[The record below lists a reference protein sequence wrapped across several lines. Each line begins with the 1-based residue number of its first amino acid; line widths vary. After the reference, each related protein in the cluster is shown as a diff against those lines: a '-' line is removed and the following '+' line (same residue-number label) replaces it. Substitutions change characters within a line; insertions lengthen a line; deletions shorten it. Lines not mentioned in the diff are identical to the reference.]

1 MHIRIVDR
9 FPLVFWAITL
19 LFFVYS
25 GYHLWQPA
33 SLEVNPQ
40 FIHFIHGTVL
50 LIALSLLPRQGV
62 DLSVRLFW
70 FCCTVALGIWIAVKA
85 ILIVGLVTD
94 WEISQYT
101 ADFGYFA
108 FFLVFLLS
116 LQFYNA
122 AEHQTNRSLFQQIGA
137 VFFVA
142 VLFIYLVIVPAQLDS
157 TEFRNHSSPFLF
169 FILMD
174 AYLILAFVY
183 QAYREKSRAWRL
195 RFNYLA
201 LSFAAFLV
209 LDSVEFL
216 AKLGIWQIPYQ
227 KLWELAWFIPYFGF
241 ALAFNPSITDTIVK
255 KVALYRYWP
264 TSTAICLLL
273 LPAIHIIG
281 YSSGVFDEASQTLRE
296 FILLL
301 WCSVFLF
308 STVKFVPRK
317 RTSGTSVEVVEIQ
330 DEPENLQADA
340 EHIPFAYFKLDS
352 VGRVLINNTK
362 AEQLV
367 GYASEQM
374 QGKFFVALLDKD
386 EPLEQLLRLT
396 EGNFIKSG
404 LVTDRTHEAVL
415 NHADGQKLV
424 CHLAFTE
431 LPDNSISVN
440 VVDVSSLKESEAHVI
455 ALKEKFLANITHEF
469 RTPLTIIQ
477 GAIEAGLALGTTEVI
492 RNRFVAAKNNTARVL
507 KLVDQLLVL
516 SKVTSAPKLELQVQ
530 PVSEIVSAT
539 CQQFAPLCQSK
550 NIQFEFNV
558 ISGKYAKIHE
568 DSLQQILS
576 NLLSNAYKY
585 SEHDGAIKLSMSQN
599 ENMILLSIKDTGCGM
614 DEVEQQQLFNRFQ
627 RAGSAQKSKV
637 FGVGIGLSLVSELV
651 QSHDWHMS
659 VNSAPEQGSEFII
672 QIPNETETSEVS
684 TDSLTIDFDVPEKA
698 AQVSPSIVAPDAE
711 STQNLAAA
719 TRLLLIEDNL
729 DMQDY
734 LHFLLSPHFSVE
746 IVGTGLD
753 GVTTATSEVPDIIIC
768 DLMLPDI
775 TGYEVIE
782 SIKANPVS
790 SHIPIL
796 MLTAKTDIESK
807 IEGLSRQADD
817 FLTKPFNSQE
827 LNLRLNN
834 LLKIRDDVQKYLK
847 GTFKQKTVE
856 DARKAALPDEVSEQ
870 AITPHA
876 DFVEK
881 LQKATESHYA
891 TEQFNLSQLASL
903 LAMSERQLQRKLN
916 AALGMSP
923 GEYLR
928 EFRLIKSKLFLQ
940 QNIAVGQ
947 VSERVGFSSQAYF
960 TKCFKE
966 AFGITPSEFQK
977 QTSERAD

>member
-1 MHIRIVDR
+1 MHSRIVDR
-9 FPLVFWAITL
+9 LPVVFWAITL
-19 LFFVYS
+19 IFFLYA
-25 GYHLWQPA
+25 GYHLWQPL
-33 SLEVNPQ
+33 SYELNPQ
-40 FIHFIHGTVL
+40 FIHFVQGAVL
-50 LIALSLLPRQGV
+50 LISLSLLPRQGV

-85 ILIVGLVTD
+85 ILIIGLITEWD
-94 WEISQYT
+94 ISQYT

-157 TEFRNHSSPFLF
+157 NEFKNHSSPFLF

-209 LDSVEFL
+209 LDSIEFL
-216 AKLGIWQIPYQ
+216 AKLGVWQIHYQ
-227 KLWELAWFIPYFGF
+227 KVWELAWFVPYFGF
-241 ALAFNPSITDTIVK
+241 AFAFNPSITDTIVK

-281 YSSGVFDEASQTLRE
+281 YSSGIFDQASQTLRE
-296 FILLL
+296 VILLL
-301 WCSVFLF
+301 WCAVFLF

-317 RTSGTSVEVVEIQ
+317 RTAGIAADVAPVQ
-330 DEPENLQADA
+330 DEPESMQSEV
-340 EHIPFAYFKLDS
+340 EHIPFAFFKLDS
-352 VGRVLINNTK
+352 VGRVLVNNMK

-374 QGKFFVALLDKD
+374 EGKFFAALLDKD

-431 LPDNSISVN
+431 LSDNSISVN
-440 VVDVSSLKESEAHVI
+440 VVDVSSLKESEAQVI

-477 GAIEAGLALGTTEVI
+477 GAIEAGLSLGTEESI
-492 RNRFVAAKNNTARVL
+492 RNRFVAAKNNTSRVL

-585 SEHDGAIKLSMSQN
+585 SEHDGSIKLSMSQN
-599 ENMILLSIKDTGCGM
+599 ENMILLSVKDTGCGM

-651 QSHDWHMS
+651 QSHDWHMT
-659 VNSAPEQGSEFII
+659 VNSAPTQGSEFII
-672 QIPNETETSEVS
+672 QIPNETDTSKVT
-684 TDSLTIDFDVPEKA
+684 TDPLTIDFDVPENST
-698 AQVSPSIVAPDAE
+698 QQSPSITPSKADDV
-711 STQNLAAA
+711 STEPMA

-734 LHFLLSPHFSVE
+734 LHFLLSPHFAVE
-746 IVGTGLD
+746 IVGTGID
-753 GVTTATSEVPDIIIC
+753 GVNAATKEVPDIIIC

-782 SIKANPVS
+782 TIKANPVS

-817 FLTKPFNSQE
+817 YLTKPFNSQE
-827 LNLRLNN
+827 LSLRLNN
-834 LLKIRDDVQKYLK
+834 LLKIRNDVQKYLK
-847 GTFKQKTVE
+847 GTFQQKNVE

-870 AITPHA
+870 ATTPHA

-928 EFRLIKSKLFLQ
+928 EFRLIKSKIYLQ

-966 AFGITPSEFQK
+966 AFGITPSDFQR
-977 QTSERAD
+977 QASERAD